1 MVIAFR
7 SLLKTL
13 VAKVRNLNLF
23 HPGET
28 VVVAVSGGA
37 DSVALLDIMSRLEC
51 GLHLVV
57 AHLNHCLR
65 GAESD
70 ADEAF
75 VASLADNYHLPL
87 VSQSCDVAGL
97 ARRERLSLEDAARR
111 ARYAFLEQTAAQY
124 GATSIALAHH
134 QDDQAETVLI
144 RLLRG
149 SGGAGLSAMAGA
161 SGEKLKRPL
170 LQVSRMELE
179 QYSKQRGLT
188 FRTDSTNAD
197 TAILRNSIR
206 HELIPF
212 LRRYNPRV
220 SERLAATAEILAG
233 DEELLDGLTQASY
246 HRLAA
251 SEDGEV
257 RFQLEPLLKEPR
269 ALRLRLYRSA
279 LIELRGDLMRIGLAH
294 LEAIDRLAS
303 SPRPNAEVKLPGS
316 CRVWRCYDSLFFGH
330 ATAQPSLPWEL
341 VVSGEG
347 RYPLPGGG
355 VLLVERLA
363 RPQSLD
369 TGSCWS
375 AFLSPEAVPFPW
387 LLRGF
392 RPGDRFTPLGMSG
405 AQKVK
410 DAFINEKVPPELR
423 RRIPLL
429 LSAGE
434 IAWVPGVRLGERARV
449 TSCIDAVLRVEILE
463 ITP

>member
-1 MVIAFR
+1 M
-7 SLLKTL
+7 KTL
-13 VAKVRNLNLF
+13 VTKVRNQNLF

-37 DSVALLDIMSRLEC
+37 DSVALLDIMTRLDC

-75 VASLADNYHLPL
+75 VASLADNYHLPF
-87 VSQSCDVAGL
+87 VSQRCDVADL
-97 ARRERLSLEDAARR
+97 ARRERLSLEDAGRR

-124 GATSIALAHH
+124 RGSSIALAHH

-149 SGGAGLSAMAGA
+149 SGGTGLSGMAGA
-161 SGEKLKRPL
+161 AGEKLKRPL
-170 LQVSRMELE
+170 LQVSRAKLEL
-179 QYSKQRGLT
+179 YLKRRGLT

-212 LRRYNPRV
+212 LRRYNPKV

-233 DEELLDGLTQASY
+233 DEELLDGLTQAAY
-246 HRLAA
+246 QKLAA
-251 SEDGEV
+251 SESGRV
-257 RFQLEPLLKEPR
+257 NFQIEPLLRESRP
-269 ALRLRLYRSA
+269 LRLRLYRRA
-279 LIELRGDLMRIGLAH
+279 LFELRGDLMRIGLAH
-294 LEAIDRLAS
+294 LDAIDRLAA
-303 SPRPNAEVKLPGS
+303 SPRPNAEAKLPGAFKA
-316 CRVWRCYDSLFFGH
+316 WRCYGSLSIGH
-330 ATAQPSLPWEL
+330 EAPQASPAWEQVVTGVGCYQLPNGAVL
-341 VVSGEG
+341 VV
-347 RYPLPGGG
+347 
-355 VLLVERLA
+355 ERMS
-363 RPQSLD
+363 RPESLD
-369 TGSCWS
+369 TGSRWS
-375 AFLSPEAVPFPW
+375 AFLSPDAVPFPW
-387 LLRGF
+387 LLRNF
-392 RPGDRFTPLGMSG
+392 RPGDRFTPLGMGG

-410 DAFINEKVPPELR
+410 DAFINEKVPPDLR

-429 LSAGE
+429 LSEGE
-434 IAWVPGVRLGERARV
+434 IAWVPGVRLGERGRV
-449 TSCIDAVLRVEILE
+449 GSCIDAVLRVEILE

>member
-1 MVIAFR
+1 M
-7 SLLKTL
+7 KTL
-13 VAKVRNLNLF
+13 VAKVRNQNLF
-23 HPGET
+23 QPGET

-37 DSVALLDIMSRLEC
+37 DSVALLDIMTRLDC

-75 VASLADNYHLPL
+75 VATLAGNYELPF
-87 VSQSCDVAGL
+87 VSQSCDVARL
-97 ARRERLSLEDAARR
+97 ARRERLSLEDAGRR
-111 ARYAFLEQTAAQY
+111 ARYAFLEQTAARY
-124 GATSIALAHH
+124 GASSIALAHH

-149 SGGAGLSAMAGA
+149 SGGAGLAAMAGA
-161 SGEKLKRPL
+161 AGERLKRPL
-170 LQVSRMELE
+170 LQVSRAKLE
-179 QYSKQRGLT
+179 RYLDQRGLS

-220 SERLAATAEILAG
+220 SQRLAATAEILAG
-233 DEELLDGLTQASY
+233 DEELLEGLTAAAYQ
-246 HRLAA
+246 RLAA
-251 SEDGEV
+251 NEGGEV
-257 RFQLEPLLKEPR
+257 IFQLEPLLKEPR
-269 ALRLRLYRSA
+269 ALRLRLYRRA
-279 LIELRGDLMRIGLAH
+279 LSELRGDLMRIGLAH
-294 LEAIDRLAS
+294 LEAIDLLAA
-303 SPRPNAEVKLPGS
+303 SPRPNAEATLPGG
-316 CRVWRCYDSLFFGH
+316 CRVKRCYGVITLGR
-330 ATAQPSLPWEL
+330 AAPQAPAPWER
-341 VVSGEG
+341 VVTGEG

-355 VLLVERLA
+355 VLVVERLP
-363 RPQSLD
+363 RPENLD
-369 TGSCWS
+369 TGSRWS
-375 AFLSPEAVPFPW
+375 AFLSPDAVPFPW

-405 AQKVK
+405 AQKIK
-410 DAFINEKVPPELR
+410 DLFINEKVPPELR
-423 RRIPLL
+423 RRMPLL
-429 LSAGE
+429 LSEGE

-449 TSCIDAVLRVEILE
+449 TARIDAVLRVEILE